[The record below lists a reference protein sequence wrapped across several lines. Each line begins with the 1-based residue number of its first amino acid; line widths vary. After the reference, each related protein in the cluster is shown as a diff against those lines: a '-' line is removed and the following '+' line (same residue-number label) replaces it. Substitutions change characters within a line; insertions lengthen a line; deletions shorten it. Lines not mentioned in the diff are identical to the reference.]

1 MKNRLLVGTRGSAL
15 ALAQT
20 NEIIEA
26 LKRIA
31 PHMRCDIVQIRTK
44 GDKMH
49 EQGAASPEGKSMY
62 TEEIEDAL
70 TAEKID
76 VAVHSMKDL
85 TTDLPKG
92 LVIAA
97 VPERINP
104 RDVLISRDKTK
115 LDQLLG
121 IARVG
126 TSSPRRKAQLSARRG
141 DLEIVDMHGNV
152 DTRLKKLEKGECD
165 AIVLAAA
172 GLIRLRLERNVTEY
186 LSPDV
191 MLPAVGQGALA
202 VETRE
207 SSSEIIELLS
217 KIDHESTRMA
227 VDAER
232 AFARRL
238 GADCRTPIAAYA
250 RIEARKLVINGLVA
264 TPNGNM
270 LVRSQIASED
280 IVPEKVGQELAE
292 VLLNKGAAAILEAA

>member
-1 MKNRLLVGTRGSAL
+1 MNRLLIGTRGSAL

-20 NEIIEA
+20 NEIVEA

-31 PHMRCDIVQIRTK
+31 PGIHCDIVQIRTK

-49 EQGAASPEGKSMY
+49 EQGTTAQEGKSMY

-76 VAVHSMKDL
+76 IAVHSMKDL

-97 VPERINP
+97 VPERLNP
-104 RDVLISRDKTK
+104 RDVLISKNKTK
-115 LDQLLG
+115 LDQLPG
-121 IARVG
+121 EARVG

-141 DLEIVDMHGNV
+141 DFEIVDMHGNV
-152 DTRLKKLEKGECD
+152 DTRLKKLERGECD

-172 GLIRLRLERNVTEY
+172 GLIRLKLERNVTEY

-207 SSSEIIELLS
+207 SASEIRELLS
-217 KIDHESTRMA
+217 KINHDPTRKA

-264 TPNGNM
+264 TSNGSM
-270 LVRSQIASED
+270 LVRSRISSED
-280 IVPEKVGQELAE
+280 LVPEKVGQELAE
-292 VLLNKGAAAILEAA
+292 ILLNKGATAILEAA

>member
-20 NEIIEA
+20 NEIVEA

-31 PHMRCDIVQIRTK
+31 PGMRCDIVQIRTK

-49 EQGAASPEGKSMY
+49 EQGATTPEGKSTY

-76 VAVHSMKDL
+76 IAVHSMKDL
-85 TTDLPKG
+85 TTDLQKG

-115 LDQLLG
+115 LDQLPG
-121 IARVG
+121 KARVG

-270 LVRSQIASED
+270 LVRSQIASGD

>member
-1 MKNRLLVGTRGSAL
+1 MNRLLIGTRGSAL

-20 NEIIEA
+20 NEIVEA

-31 PHMRCDIVQIRTK
+31 PGIHCDIVQIRTK

-49 EQGAASPEGKSMY
+49 EQGTTAQEGKSMY

-76 VAVHSMKDL
+76 IAVHSMKDL

-97 VPERINP
+97 VPERLNP
-104 RDVLISRDKTK
+104 RDVLISKNKTK
-115 LDQLLG
+115 LDQLPG
-121 IARVG
+121 EARVG

-141 DLEIVDMHGNV
+141 DFEIVDMHGNV
-152 DTRLKKLEKGECD
+152 DTRLKKLERGECD

-172 GLIRLRLERNVTEY
+172 GLIRLKLERNVTEY

-207 SSSEIIELLS
+207 SASEIRELLS
-217 KIDHESTRMA
+217 KINHDPTRKA

-264 TPNGNM
+264 TPNGSM
-270 LVRSQIASED
+270 LVRSRISSED
-280 IVPEKVGQELAE
+280 LVPEKVGQELAE
-292 VLLNKGAAAILEAA
+292 ILLNKGATAILEAA

>member
-1 MKNRLLVGTRGSAL
+1 MNRLLIGTRGSAL

-20 NEIIEA
+20 NEIVEA

-31 PHMRCDIVQIRTK
+31 PGIHCDIVQIRTK

-49 EQGAASPEGKSMY
+49 EQGTTAQEGKSMY

-76 VAVHSMKDL
+76 IAVHSMKDL

-97 VPERINP
+97 VPERLNP
-104 RDVLISRDKTK
+104 RDVLISKNKTK
-115 LDQLLG
+115 LDQLPG
-121 IARVG
+121 EARVG

-141 DLEIVDMHGNV
+141 DFEIVDMHGNV

-172 GLIRLRLERNVTEY
+172 GLIRLKLERNVTEY

-207 SSSEIIELLS
+207 SASEIRELLS
-217 KIDHESTRMA
+217 KITHEPTRMA
-227 VDAER
+227 VEAER

-264 TPNGNM
+264 TPNGSM
-270 LVRSQIASED
+270 LVRSRIASED
-280 IVPEKVGQELAE
+280 LVPEKVGQELAE
-292 VLLNKGAAAILEAA
+292 ILLNKGAAAILEAA

>member
-1 MKNRLLVGTRGSAL
+1 MNRLLLGTRGSAL

-20 NEIIEA
+20 NEIVEA

-31 PHMRCDIVQIRTK
+31 PGIHCDIVQIRTK

-49 EQGAASPEGKSMY
+49 EQGTTAQEGKSMY
-62 TEEIEDAL
+62 TKEIEDAL

-76 VAVHSMKDL
+76 IAVHSMKDL

-92 LVIAA
+92 LIIAA
-97 VPERINP
+97 VPERLNP
-104 RDVLISRDKTK
+104 RDVLISKKKTK
-115 LDQLLG
+115 LDQLPG
-121 IARVG
+121 EARVG

-141 DLEIVDMHGNV
+141 DFQIVDMHGNV
-152 DTRLKKLEKGECD
+152 DTRIKKLEKGECD

-172 GLIRLRLERNVTEY
+172 GLIRMKLERNVTEY

-207 SSSEIIELLS
+207 SASEIRELLS
-217 KIDHESTRMA
+217 KINHDPTRKA

-264 TPNGNM
+264 TPNGSM
-270 LVRSQIASED
+270 LVRSRIASED

>member
-1 MKNRLLVGTRGSAL
+1 MNHLLVGTRGSAL

-20 NEIIEA
+20 NEIVEA

-31 PHMRCDIVQIRTK
+31 PGIHCDIVQIRTR

-49 EQGAASPEGKSMY
+49 EQGTMAQEGKSMY

-76 VAVHSMKDL
+76 IAVHSMKDL

-97 VPERINP
+97 VPERLNP
-104 RDVLISRDKTK
+104 RDVLISKNKTK

-121 IARVG
+121 EARVG

-141 DLEIVDMHGNV
+141 DFEIVEMHGNV
-152 DTRLKKLEKGECD
+152 DTRLRKLEKGECD

-172 GLIRLRLERNVTEY
+172 GLIRLRLERHVTEY

-207 SSSEIIELLS
+207 SASEIKELLS
-217 KIDHESTRMA
+217 KINHEPTRIA

-250 RIEARKLVINGLVA
+250 RIEARKLIINGLVA
-264 TPNGNM
+264 TPSGSM
-270 LVRSQIASED
+270 LVRSQIASEN